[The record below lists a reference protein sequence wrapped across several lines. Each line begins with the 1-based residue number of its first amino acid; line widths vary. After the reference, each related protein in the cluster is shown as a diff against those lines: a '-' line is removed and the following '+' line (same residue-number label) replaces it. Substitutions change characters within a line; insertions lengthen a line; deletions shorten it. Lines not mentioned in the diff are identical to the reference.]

1 MAMSALRSSMFT
13 FESTVHSCHMLR
25 CLDEQRRRDVLCD
38 VTVVVE
44 GQSFRAHRSVL
55 ASCSEYF
62 TQKFASFMQHGAV
75 ITLPEEVTVEGF
87 EPLLNFAYT
96 SKLLFGKD
104 DVLEI
109 RNAASI
115 LGFQD
120 LDEGC
125 FDFVLPKFFSGN
137 KSSAPLLG
145 KICCKKK
152 CKRRLSKL
160 ECGSD
165 CDNELLD
172 EKEVRAVA
180 DSSAQQEATWNCG
193 KSVSNRT
200 GSQRS
205 TGTDAHAAE
214 ESNDHLKQCPKYR
227 KFQKAC
233 GKENCITEKSPTIP
247 EVPLSDE
254 GLLSFSPCSSTEK
267 NHNEIGVH
275 RPENPTSDGRKQ
287 QKRGADDR
295 RDVKTQPCSRREDTH
310 PKKEPYTRER
320 RSEDMDTDVIKME
333 RDMELISG
341 ISSRDISIAKTVF
354 SEPKTVQGER
364 SAGLILNHC
373 SLFNPNEGPAITRSL
388 VQGGLVGGTD
398 EGEKTS
404 EPSVTGRKEEEQ
416 VESEDTAADRT
427 QQTSGMQTL
436 ALSGNTM
443 RDRNMA
449 ETEKTQKVPRRL
461 GADARSSQLHFQD
474 PHADTSDKGSGC
486 GQSKSLEWLKLHS
499 GFSPPRSSCA
509 VFPDR
514 LQRKCL
520 WKGAG
525 LSECEG
531 ASQSGVSSLNS
542 GEDGDSETETEGDSE
557 FYTQERARQ
566 VQLPFSVDWIVNLN
580 RNDFQQLLKQQVF
593 TGEQLEFVHDMRRR
607 SKNRLAAQRCRKRKL
622 DCIYNLQCEIN
633 KLKTEREKL
642 MMEKSQLSQLKSKTC
657 HSVSALCQRV
667 CSEANLQPDQLQV
680 LAKYTTP
687 DCPLSSFFPHID
699 TLLSQHGGL
708 PHGLAPEEAHFA
720 SSTDAFMGQQ

>member
-25 CLDEQRRRDVLCD
+25 CLDEQRRSDVLCD

-125 FDFVLPKFFSGN
+125 FDFVLPKFFSGS
-137 KSSAPLLG
+137 KSSAPFLG

-152 CKRRLSKL
+152 CKRRLSKQDS
-160 ECGSD
+160 GSD
-165 CDNELLD
+165 CDCVLLD
-172 EKEVRAVA
+172 EKEVKPVA
-180 DSSAQQEATWNCG
+180 DSSAPQEATWNCDR
-193 KSVSNRT
+193 SVNNKM
-200 GSQRS
+200 GSRRS
-205 TGTDAHAAE
+205 PDTDAHVVE
-214 ESNDHLKQCPKYR
+214 ESNDHVRQCPKYR
-227 KFQKAC
+227 KFQIAC
-233 GKENCITEKSPTIP
+233 GKENCITEKNPTAP
-247 EVPLSDE
+247 DVPISDE
-254 GLLSFSPCSSTEK
+254 GLFSFSPCSK
-267 NHNEIGVH
+267 G
-275 RPENPTSDGRKQ
+275 D
-287 QKRGADDR
+287 
-295 RDVKTQPCSRREDTH
+295 
-310 PKKEPYTRER
+310 
-320 RSEDMDTDVIKME
+320 
-333 RDMELISG
+333 
-341 ISSRDISIAKTVF
+341 
-354 SEPKTVQGER
+354 
-364 SAGLILNHC
+364 
-373 SLFNPNEGPAITRSL
+373 
-388 VQGGLVGGTD
+388 
-398 EGEKTS
+398 
-404 EPSVTGRKEEEQ
+404 
-416 VESEDTAADRT
+416 
-427 QQTSGMQTL
+427 
-436 ALSGNTM
+436 
-443 RDRNMA
+443 
-449 ETEKTQKVPRRL
+449 KTQKPATAP
-461 GADARSSQLHFQD
+461 GPDACSSQLHLQD
-474 PHADTSDKGSGC
+474 PHADSSDRGSGC
-486 GQSKSLEWLKLHS
+486 GQSTSLEWLKLRS
-499 GFSPPRSSCA
+499 SFSPPRSSCPA
-509 VFPDR
+509 FQDP
-514 LQRKCL
+514 LQGKCV
-520 WKGAG
+520 WKGPG

-557 FYTQERARQ
+557 FYSQERARQ

-593 TGEQLEFVHDMRRR
+593 TGEQLECVHDMRRR

-642 MMEKSQLSQLKSKTC
+642 MMEKSQLSQLKTKAC

-667 CSEANLQPDQLQV
+667 CSEANLHPEQVQV

-687 DCPLSSFFPHID
+687 DCPLASFFPHID
-699 TLLSQHGGL
+699 TLLSQHGP
-708 PHGLAPEEAHFA
+708 PHGRAPEEPQFTP
-720 SSTDAFMGQQ
+720 STDTFMGQQQTTQTQHKASTLASHTGSCFFLAVIVVSRR

>member
-1 MAMSALRSSMFT
+1 MSLTAMSALRSSMFT

-25 CLDEQRRRDVLCD
+25 CLDEQRRSDVLCD

-125 FDFVLPKFFSGN
+125 FDFVLPKFFSGS
-137 KSSAPLLG
+137 KSSAPFLG

-152 CKRRLSKL
+152 CKRRLSN
-160 ECGSD
+160 EDCGSD
-165 CDNELLD
+165 CDSVLLD
-172 EKEVRAVA
+172 EKEVKPVA
-180 DSSAQQEATWNCG
+180 DSSAQQEATWNCD
-193 KSVSNRT
+193 KSVNNKTR
-200 GSQRS
+200 SQRGA
-205 TGTDAHAAE
+205 GTDAHVVE
-214 ESNDHLKQCPKYR
+214 ETDDSVEQRPKYR

-233 GKENCITEKSPTIP
+233 GKENCIAEKSLTVP
-247 EVPLSDE
+247 EVPIGDE
-254 GLLSFSPCSSTEK
+254 GPVSFSPFSSGEK
-267 NHNEIGVH
+267 NHFETGVH
-275 RPENPTSDGRKQ
+275 FAENSSSIVCKPH
-287 QKRGADDR
+287 KRGVDVRRDTKTFIGKEETHQDKTEINTRDR
-295 RDVKTQPCSRREDTH
+295 RC
-310 PKKEPYTRER
+310 
-320 RSEDMDTDVIKME
+320 EDMETDVIKTS
-333 RDMELISG
+333 RDTELIAG
-341 ISSRDISIAKTVF
+341 IRSTDTSA
-354 SEPKTVQGER
+354 VQGGR
-364 SAGLILNHC
+364 PAGLMLNHC
-373 SLFNPNEGPAITRSL
+373 PQFSLNDGPAITSSL
-388 VQGGLVGGTD
+388 AQGRCVGSTD

-404 EPSVTGRKEEEQ
+404 EPSAIEAAFIHRKEDEPEW
-416 VESEDTAADRT
+416 VDSDLRIAGRT
-427 QQTSGMQTL
+427 QQTSGMQKL
-436 ALSGNTM
+436 GSSL
-443 RDRNMA
+443 RDRNVA
-449 ETEKTQKVPRRL
+449 EREMTQKHATVPGQDASCSSRL
-461 GADARSSQLHFQD
+461 NFQD
-474 PHADTSDKGSGC
+474 PHADSSDKGGGC
-486 GQSKSLEWLKLHS
+486 GQSTSLEWLKLHS
-499 GFSPPRSSCA
+499 SFGSARRSCPA
-509 VFPDR
+509 
-514 LQRKCL
+514 LQDLNQGKCM

-557 FYTQERARQ
+557 SYTQERARQ
-566 VQLPFSVDWIVNLN
+566 VELPYPVDWVVNLN

-622 DCIYNLQCEIN
+622 ECIYNLQCEIN

-667 CSEANLQPDQLQV
+667 CNEANLQPEQLQV
-680 LAKYTTP
+680 LAKYTSP

-699 TLLSQHGGL
+699 ALLSQHAL
-708 PHGLAPEEAHFA
+708 PHGLAPEEAQFA
-720 SSTDAFMGQQ
+720 SSTDTFMGQQ

>member
-1 MAMSALRSSMFT
+1 MSLMAMSALRSSMFT

-25 CLDEQRRRDVLCD
+25 CLDEQRRSDVLCD

-125 FDFVLPKFFSGN
+125 FDFVLPKFFSGS
-137 KSSAPLLG
+137 KSSAPFLG

-152 CKRRLSKL
+152 CKRRLSKQDS
-160 ECGSD
+160 GSD
-165 CDNELLD
+165 CDCVLLD
-172 EKEVRAVA
+172 EKEVKPVA
-180 DSSAQQEATWNCG
+180 DSSAPQEATWNCDR
-193 KSVSNRT
+193 SVNNKM
-200 GSQRS
+200 GSRRS
-205 TGTDAHAAE
+205 PDTDAHVVE
-214 ESNDHLKQCPKYR
+214 ESNDHVRQCPKYR
-227 KFQKAC
+227 KFQIAC
-233 GKENCITEKSPTIP
+233 GKENCITEKNPTAP
-247 EVPLSDE
+247 DVPISDE
-254 GLLSFSPCSSTEK
+254 GLFSFSPCSSSEM
-267 NHNEIGVH
+267 NHI
-275 RPENPTSDGRKQ
+275 ENFYMNSTSNVCKQGAGDG
-287 QKRGADDR
+287 
-295 RDVKTQPCSRREDTH
+295 RDVKTKTCIRREETH
-310 PKKEPYTRER
+310 LDKKETNTRER
-320 RSEDMDTDVIKME
+320 KCEDMEIDVIKLE
-333 RDMELISG
+333 SDIALITGRSSTDMSTVK
-341 ISSRDISIAKTVF
+341 AVF
-354 SEPKTVQGER
+354 SEPKTARAER
-364 SAGLILNHC
+364 SAGLILNRC
-373 SLFNPNEGPAITRSL
+373 SPLNLNEGPAMTRSL
-388 VQGGLVGGTD
+388 AQGGVY
-398 EGEKTS
+398 EGENAS
-404 EPSVTGRKEEEQ
+404 EPSVTEPASFHRRQEEQ
-416 VESEDTAADRT
+416 VETEDTAADQTRK
-427 QQTSGMQTL
+427 TSGIQKS
-436 ALSGNTM
+436 ALSGNGM
-443 RDRNMA
+443 SDRNMA
-449 ETEKTQKVPRRL
+449 EGDKTQKPATAP
-461 GADARSSQLHFQD
+461 GPDACSSQLHLQD
-474 PHADTSDKGSGC
+474 PHADSSDRGSGC
-486 GQSKSLEWLKLHS
+486 GQSTSLEWLKLRS
-499 GFSPPRSSCA
+499 SFSPPRSSCPA
-509 VFPDR
+509 FQDP
-514 LQRKCL
+514 LQGKCV
-520 WKGAG
+520 WKGPG

-557 FYTQERARQ
+557 FYSQERARQ

-593 TGEQLEFVHDMRRR
+593 TGEQLECVHDMRRR

-642 MMEKSQLSQLKSKTC
+642 MMEKSQLSQLKTKAC

-667 CSEANLQPDQLQV
+667 CSEANLHPEQVQV

-687 DCPLSSFFPHID
+687 DCPLASFFPHID
-699 TLLSQHGGL
+699 TLLSQHGP
-708 PHGLAPEEAHFA
+708 PHGRAPEEPQFTP
-720 SSTDAFMGQQ
+720 STDTFMGQQ